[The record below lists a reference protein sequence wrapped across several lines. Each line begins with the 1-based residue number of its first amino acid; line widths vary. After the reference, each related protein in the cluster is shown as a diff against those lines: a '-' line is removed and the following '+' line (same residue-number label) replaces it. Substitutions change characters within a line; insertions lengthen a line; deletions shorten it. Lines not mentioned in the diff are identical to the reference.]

1 MCFWALAV
9 YNPPMPANRN
19 PAAPEHVRVEQQ
31 LVSDM
36 RAGILSPG
44 TRLPSEAQLVERF
57 NVSTS
62 TIREAT
68 HNLRERGLVEIR
80 TSRRICVV
88 QPKITQELAGLTGFV
103 EDMQALGMQA
113 TARVIDKK
121 VVAADE
127 VVARQLQLRKSDPV
141 VRIQRI
147 RIGDGLPLSFDETF
161 LLRSL
166 GEKIMNDDLVTTQI
180 FTLLEEKYNTPLI
193 EAEYNM
199 EAVSCP
205 RPVALALK
213 IKTGS
218 PVFMIERTSYSID
231 RRPVDYEKLY
241 YSADHIR
248 FATRLQR
255 RVSGSN

>member
-1 MCFWALAV
+1 MRDGNL
-9 YNPPMPANRN
+9 PPG
-19 PAAPEHVRVEQQ
+19 V
-31 LVSDM
+31 
-36 RAGILSPG
+36 
-44 TRLPSEAQLVERF
+44 RLPSEAQLMERF
-57 NVSTS
+57 NVSIS
-62 TIREAT
+62 TIREAV

-80 TSRRICVV
+80 TSRKICVV

-121 VVAADE
+121 IVAADE
-127 VVARQLQLRKSDPV
+127 IVARQLQLRKSDPV
-141 VRIQRI
+141 VRIQRV
-147 RIGDGLPLSFDETF
+147 RIGDGIPLSFDETF
-161 LLRSL
+161 LERSV
-166 GEKIMNDDLVTTQI
+166 GEKIMDDDLVKIQI

-199 EAVSCP
+199 EAVSSS
-205 RPVALALK
+205 RSVAHALK
-213 IKTGS
+213 IRMGS

-255 RVSGSN
+255 RISISN